1 MTFNSLTNCLGPRKL
16 LHSGK
21 VFKTKSNKEL
31 YVFLFNDFILFTQA
45 VKQFT
50 SSGTDKLF
58 SPKSNT
64 QYKMYK
70 TVGFHYSL

>member
-1 MTFNSLTNCLGPRKL
+1 NLTFNSLTNCLGPRKL

-31 YVFLFNDFILFTQA
+31 YAFLFSDFLLFTQA

-70 TVGFHYSL
+70 T